1 MRKQDQLLELIA
13 SLTASEKRYF
23 KVFCKTQTSSKNY
36 VALFD
41 ELENSKI
48 YDAKL
53 LAKKLNVST
62 ATLANDKDYLQ
73 EVLLRSL
80 RLYHENNSI
89 ESTLLVEYMEAS
101 LLYKKGLVSYCLNQ
115 CNKMMAKAMKYERF
129 TMALSIGRLQAV
141 CYAHLRQFDEL
152 KNADIR
158 ETELLG
164 ITSEY
169 SRMIHLR
176 DTLLEPMLTR
186 KALADVEDLS
196 NNTFFNTPS
205 EQLQS
210 FHARLC
216 QGEIGMF
223 YYQYIKPDAQKT
235 LNYAVLQLEEF
246 KKHPHF
252 IPINN
257 SAYYTL
263 LSKLSVRYYGAGNFD
278 QALYYIEM
286 LIDETEGK
294 SELSK
299 FNNNGNCVKLT
310 LLTLKHKF
318 SESTAFAQ
326 RHYSI
331 KDSLAPNE
339 RLTFLMDYALS
350 SFYTGN
356 YDACHQQLSLIID
369 DNTEDRLDL
378 QLQARLLFLIL
389 QLQLK
394 NYSLIA
400 YQSKSLKG
408 WIQKTKTVVS
418 GAAELITW
426 LEKLAKAEAKFKVA
440 ETFLLFKT
448 ALQQEPL
455 KNLADTLFLQKW
467 ELTDKA

>member
-23 KVFCKTQTSSKNY
+23 KVFCKTQTGSKSY

-41 ELENSKI
+41 ELENSKT

-53 LAKKLNVST
+53 LAKKLNIST
-62 ATLANDKDYLQ
+62 STLANDKDYLQ

-89 ESTLLVEYMEAS
+89 ESSLLVEYMEAN

-129 TMALSIGRLQAV
+129 TLALSIGRLQAV
-141 CYAHLRQFDEL
+141 CYAQMRQFDEL
-152 KNADIR
+152 KNADLR
-158 ETELLG
+158 ETELLA

-186 KALADVEDLS
+186 KAFADVEDLS
-196 NNTFFNTPS
+196 NDTFFNTPS
-205 EQLQS
+205 NQLQS

-223 YYQYIKPDAQKT
+223 YYQYIKPDTQKA
-235 LNYAVLQLEEF
+235 LNYALVQLEEF

-278 QALYYIEM
+278 QALHYIEM

-294 SELSK
+294 RDLSK
-299 FNNNGNCVKLT
+299 FNNNGKCVKMT

-318 SESTAFAQ
+318 SESAEFAKT
-326 RHYSI
+326 HYNI

-350 SFYTGN
+350 SFYTAN
-356 YDACHQQLSLIID
+356 YDVCHQQLNLIID
-369 DNTEDRLDL
+369 DSTEDRLDL

-394 NYSLIA
+394 NYSLIT
-400 YQSKSLKG
+400 YQTKSLKG
-408 WIQKTKTVVS
+408 WMQKTKAVVN
-418 GAAELITW
+418 GATELITW
-426 LEKLAKAEAKFKVA
+426 LEKLAKAEAKLKLP
-440 ETFLLFKT
+440 ETFESFKT

-455 KNLADTLFLQKW
+455 KSLDETLFLQKW
-467 ELTDKA
+467 SLNNKA